1 MFHSYF
7 DRKIDKVSTLN
18 IVHFTPSNKP
28 HTSQFQNLISS
39 GALIRG
45 NTVRIRVFTE
55 AASTGA
61 L

>member
-18 IVHFTPSNKP
+18 IVHQRHN
-28 HTSQFQNLISS
+28 SQFQNLISS

>member
-1 MFHSYF
+1 MFHSYV

-18 IVHFTPSNKP
+18 IVYFTPSNKR

-39 GALIRG
+39 RALIRG

-55 AASTGA
+55 AASRGA

>member
-7 DRKIDKVSTLN
+7 DRKIDKVLTLN
-18 IVHFTPSNKP
+18 IVHFTPSNKR
-28 HTSQFQNLISS
+28 HTSQFQHLISS

-55 AASTGA
+55 AASRGA